1 MNLFIKSWSVFWP
14 STLLVKYSH
23 RVMECWVC
31 SPEAVTQLF
40 RLQLGF
46 SQPFTSKAE
55 QDILADKMKWLVI
68 IWKPYFYQV
77 NHWCFFLNT
86 IAYYCSYFCNELKNQ
101 GVSFEE
107 FPLWSPELSSC
118 RVPFCQCIF

>member
-1 MNLFIKSWSVFWP
+1 MCFDRPHFW
-14 STLLVKYSH
+14 LNIAI

-77 NHWCFFLNT
+77 NHWCFLKYF
-86 IAYYCSYFCNELKNQ
+86 YFCNELKNQ
-101 GVSFEE
+101 GVSFED
-107 FPLWSPELSSC
+107 FPLGHQSSHHAECHSVSVYILKDNYLSKDL
-118 RVPFCQCIF
+118 